1 MMRIKLVLG
10 KEMPNIIRAYASQI
24 ELEED
29 IVKEFWKNGCNY
41 TMKIDENLIIGGDLK
56 RP

>member
-1 MMRIKLVLG
+1 MRIKLVLG
-10 KEMPNIIRAYASQI
+10 KEMLNIIRAYASQI

>member
-10 KEMPNIIRAYASQI
+10 KEMLNIIRAYASQI

-41 TMKIDENLIIGGDLK
+41 TKKIDENLIIGGDLK